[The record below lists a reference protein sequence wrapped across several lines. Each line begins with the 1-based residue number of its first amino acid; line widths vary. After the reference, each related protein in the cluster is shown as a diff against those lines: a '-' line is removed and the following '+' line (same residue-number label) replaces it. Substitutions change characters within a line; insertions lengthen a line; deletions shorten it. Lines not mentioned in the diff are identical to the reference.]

1 MARPALSPVGAGVL
15 YFLILFACGVVLG
28 TIRTLI
34 LAPTVGPVAAVALE
48 LPVMLGLSWIVAA
61 RLTRGR
67 PALAGAGRRLVMG
80 GLALILLLVAELA
93 LAALAFGQTPGAFL
107 ATLATP
113 QGALG
118 LAGQL
123 GFGLIPWLQRVVA
136 RG

>member
-1 MARPALSPVGAGVL
+1 MARPVLSPVGAGAL

-34 LAPTVGPVAAVALE
+34 LAPAVGPMVAVGLE
-48 LPVMLGLSWIVAA
+48 LPVMLGLSWMVAA
-61 RLTRGR
+61 RLTRRR
-67 PALAGAGRRLVMG
+67 PALDGAGRRLTMG
-80 GLALILLLVAELA
+80 GVALVLLLAAELA
-93 LAALAFGQTPGAFL
+93 LAALAFSQTPGTYL

-123 GFGLIPWLQRVVA
+123 GFGLIPWLQWRA
-136 RG
+136 GGG

>member
-1 MARPALSPVGAGVL
+1 MARPALSPVGAGVF

-34 LAPTVGPVAAVALE
+34 LAPAVGPMAAVALE
-48 LPVMLGLSWIVAA
+48 LPVMLGLSWIVSAW
-61 RLTRGR
+61 LTRGR
-67 PALAGAGRRLVMG
+67 PALEDAGRRLVMG
-80 GLALILLLVAELA
+80 GLALVLLLAAESA
-93 LAALAFGQTPGAFL
+93 LAALAFGQPPGAYL

-123 GFGLIPWLQRVVA
+123 GFGLIPWLQRVA
-136 RG
+136 GRG